1 MGDASFVTVVA
12 DVIVAEVV
20 SILARVVAELN
31 QEIVLTDVA
40 SGCWIAQVGSALS
53 CYVSSHQ
60 RLALIASNA

>member
-40 SGCWIAQVGSALS
+40 SGCWIA
-53 CYVSSHQ
+53 
-60 RLALIASNA
+60 